1 LVIIFMITGILL
13 AAGRSTRMGQPKLL
27 LPWGNIQLVRHVAQ
41 TALRSSLDQLIVVTG
56 HRAEHVQ
63 AALAG
68 LPVTLVHNEAFLD
81 GQSTSVRAGV
91 AALSDDVQATIM
103 LLADQ
108 PLLRAATIDALIEA
122 YHHHQAL
129 IVAPTYHGQ
138 RGNPVLFDRSL
149 FPELAALGG
158 DQGARPVLQA
168 HQQHMHLLD
177 VADEGVLLDLD
188 TPDAY
193 QQLWDQSQ
201 I

>member
-1 LVIIFMITGILL
+1 MITGILL

-27 LPWGNIQLVRHVAQ
+27 LPWGDIQLVRHVAQ
-41 TALRSSLDQLIVVTG
+41 IALRSTLAHVVVVTG

-63 AALAG
+63 AALDG
-68 LPVTLVHNEAFLD
+68 LPVTLVHNAAFLD

-91 AALSDDVQATIM
+91 AALGDDAQAAMI

-108 PLLRAATIDALIEA
+108 PLLQPSTIDALIA
-122 YHHHQAL
+122 TYHERHAR
-129 IVAPTYHGQ
+129 IVAPQYRGQ
-138 RGNPVLFDRSL
+138 RGNPVLFDRAL
-149 FPELAALGG
+149 FGELEALQG

-168 HQQHMHLLD
+168 HAQHLQLVD

-193 QQLWDQSQ
+193 QQLWERPQT
-201 I
+201 